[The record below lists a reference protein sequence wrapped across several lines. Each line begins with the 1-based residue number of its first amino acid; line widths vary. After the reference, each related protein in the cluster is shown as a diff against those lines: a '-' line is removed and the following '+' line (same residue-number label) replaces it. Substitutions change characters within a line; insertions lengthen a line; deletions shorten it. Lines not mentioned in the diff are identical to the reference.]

1 VSEVYEYIDENSKLY
16 EEVLSVDFVF
26 PNGTTKSEALEQID
40 MLVNLA
46 NNEPKIEFYAHEP
59 KIFTKS
65 PMVEPDE
72 DLYM

>member
-1 VSEVYEYIDENSKLY
+1 MNEVYEYIDENSKLY

-26 PNGTTKSEALEQID
+26 PNGTTLDDAMMQID
-40 MLVNLA
+40 MLVKLA
-46 NNEPKIEFYAHEP
+46 DDEPKIEFFSHEP

-65 PMVEPDE
+65 PMIEPDE